1 MAEEGRGVALAI
13 LGIVAVIA
21 VVGLV
26 LLFTGATGKFSSG
39 ATGLPKIYTRQSEVG
54 VAAGPADVENP
65 YYGYEYETY
74 GGVTQSRE
82 ATSQYIAAGGAWD
95 PALVYG
101 DGTWD
106 ASTEPGVGA
115 APNIMET
122 TQSPTWKR
130 APSHIPAGQS
140 DVCGS
145 CPYGSACI
153 ASDRAVP
160 SGAEPVSGYPGC
172 YVMTGTV

>member
-26 LLFTGATGKFSSG
+26 LLFTGATGKLVSPG
-39 ATGLPKIYTRQSEVG
+39 VAKLYTRQSEIG
-54 VAAGPADVENP
+54 VAAGPANVENP

-74 GGVTQSRE
+74 GGVAQSRE

-106 ASTEPGVGA
+106 AATEPGVGA
-115 APNIMET
+115 APSLYDT
-122 TQSPTWKR
+122 TQAPTTKR
-130 APSHIPAGQS
+130 APSHIPTGQS
-140 DVCGS
+140 DVCGT
-145 CPYGSACI
+145 CPYGSMCI
-153 ASDRAVP
+153 ASARAVP
-160 SGAEPVSGYPGC
+160 TGAEPVSGYPGC
-172 YVMTGTV
+172 YVVEGTV

>member
-26 LLFTGATGKFSSG
+26 LLFTGATGKVSEG
-39 ATGLPKIYTRQSEVG
+39 GIGYPKIYTRQSEIG
-54 VAAGPADVENP
+54 VASGRADVENP

-95 PALVYG
+95 PTKVYG
-101 DGTWD
+101 DATWE
-106 ASTEPGVGA
+106 AATEPGVGA

-122 TQSPTWKR
+122 TQAPTWKR
-130 APSHIPAGQS
+130 APSHIPSGQS
-140 DVCGS
+140 DVCGN
-145 CPYGSACI
+145 CPYGSQCI
-153 ASDRAVP
+153 ASSNAVPTGARAV
-160 SGAEPVSGYPGC
+160 AGYPGC
-172 YVMTGTV
+172 YVLGSTY